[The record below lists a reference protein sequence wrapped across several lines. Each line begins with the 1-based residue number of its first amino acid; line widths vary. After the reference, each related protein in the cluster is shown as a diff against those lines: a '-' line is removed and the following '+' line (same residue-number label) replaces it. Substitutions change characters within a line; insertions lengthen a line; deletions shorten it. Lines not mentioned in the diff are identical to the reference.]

1 MKLLYITLFL
11 ISTHFVYGQMGTIQ
25 GTITSQEGKPAPYI
39 TLLVKGTNL
48 GMITDSTGSFKID
61 RVKPGN
67 HFVQASLVGYD
78 TQTKKIAVAAGEV
91 TVVDFVMTEN
101 VNSLQE
107 VVVNGTAGNYVAEK
121 ASSSLRVNADLIEIP
136 QNIMVSTRQ
145 TIVDMGALTKNDM
158 IRSVSGITKT
168 YGNDLD
174 ASLLIRGTNATYG
187 TYRNGV
193 GGPIWWNA
201 QEDAAMIERIEF
213 VKGPAGFMLA
223 NSEPGGLVNTVTKQP
238 THQRINEISFGMGSF
253 NLIRGSLDLGGEMS
267 RDGKLTYRLNVG
279 TQHSAQFYKMGNFNR
294 FFVCPALTYDFSKNT
309 SFTIEHNYV
318 KATTA
323 HNSFQ
328 QITVNQKYF
337 ALPIDMAMNDPN
349 IGNYMGADVYTR
361 ANLKHKI
368 ANDWNLNVQAAYMST
383 DWDGMSLY
391 VQGLTPAKDS
401 IIRSSSKSDWTGNL
415 YNMQVF
421 VDGKFNTGHA
431 FEHKVLAGIDY
442 GDGSEGSTYGG
453 DYSEP
458 DRLKLAIKNP
468 SYYLPKDSLRKIPV
482 ENIGSWISTNKWQAI
497 YLQDHIKIANKL
509 IVTLAGRF
517 THLITGQDYNSVDD
531 PAYEIKDN
539 AFTPRLGLTYLFSD
553 KLSVFALYDES
564 FVAQRGAIWGKGR
577 LRPLRGS
584 NTEFGIK
591 GLFFNKQLAMNASFY
606 NIRKNNVGTSDPV
619 HEGFMLETGQITST
633 GIDFDLVGKIGS
645 NLSVNA
651 NYSYTNARITKDKD
665 ASLIGIKN
673 NGTPDHTLNAFL
685 KYRITSGALSG
696 LAIGAGSQ
704 YMGKRS
710 AVYSGWGSE
719 FGNKSLPTYN
729 IFDASLSYSVQR
741 LTFNLNVYNLT
752 NKKYISNGYYNPT
765 PDEFIYAPGTPL
777 NFRLQTS
784 LRL

>member
-1 MKLLYITLFL
+1 MKLLYTLLLL
-11 ISTHFVYGQMGTIQ
+11 IPLHYAVAQTGSIQ
-25 GTITSQEGKPAPYI
+25 GTITNTDGKPEPYI
-39 TLLVKGTNL
+39 TLLLKGTNL
-48 GMITDSTGSFKID
+48 GMITDSTGNFKID
-61 RVKPGN
+61 RVKAGN
-67 HFVQASLVGYD
+67 HFLQASLVGFE
-78 TQTKKIAVAAGEV
+78 TQTKKLTVVAGQTV
-91 TVVDFVMTEN
+91 VVDFEMKED

-107 VVVNGTAGNYVAEK
+107 VVVSGSATYVAEK
-121 ASSSLRVNADLIEIP
+121 ASNSLRLNADLIEVP
-136 QNIMVSTRQ
+136 QNIMVTTRQ
-145 TIVDMGALTKNDM
+145 TIVDLGALTKNDM

-238 THQRINEISFGMGSF
+238 THQRINEISFGWGSF

-294 FFVCPALTYDFSKNT
+294 FFVAPALTYDFSKNT

-328 QITVNQKYF
+328 QITINQKYF
-337 ALPIDMAMNDPN
+337 TLPIDMAMNDPN
-349 IGNYMGADVYTR
+349 VGNYMGADVYTR
-361 ANLKHKI
+361 ANLQHKI
-368 ANDWNLNVQAAYMST
+368 SNDWKLNVQAAYMTT

-401 IIRSSSKSDWTGNL
+401 IIRSSSRSDWTGKL
-415 YNMQVF
+415 YNMQLY
-421 VDGKFNTGHA
+421 VDGKFNTGR
-431 FEHKVLAGIDY
+431 FIEHKVLTGIDY
-442 GDGSEGSTYGG
+442 GDGGEGSTYGG
-453 DYSEP
+453 DYSQP
-458 DRLKLAIKNP
+458 NRLKLAIKNP
-468 SYYLPKDSLRKIPV
+468 SYYLSKDSVRKIPA
-482 ENIGSWISTNKWQAI
+482 ENIGSWMSTNKWQALYI
-497 YLQDHIKIANKL
+497 QDHIKIANKL

-531 PAYEIKDN
+531 PAYEIADN

-553 KLSVFALYDES
+553 KLSAFGIYDES

-591 GLFFNKQLAMNASFY
+591 GLFFEKQLVMNASVY
-606 NIRKNNVGTSDPV
+606 NIKKNNVGTSDPV

-633 GIDFDLVGKIGS
+633 GFEFDLVGKIGQ

-651 NYSYTNARITKDKD
+651 NYSYANARITKDMD

-673 NGTPDHTLNAFL
+673 NGTPDHTVNGFL
-685 KYRITSGALSG
+685 KYRLTKGALSG
-696 LAIGAGSQ
+696 LAFGAGTQ

-719 FGNKSLPTYN
+719 FGNKYLPTYA
-729 IFDASLSYSVQR
+729 IFDASVSYTINKLS
-741 LTFNLNVYNLT
+741 FNLNIYNLS
-752 NKKYISNGYYNPT
+752 NKKYISNGYYA
-765 PDEFIYAPGTPL
+765 PDVDEYIYAPGTPV

-784 LRL
+784 IRL